1 MKNLSV
7 TAEGLFDLMKYRV
20 IWVVLNGVFDL
31 SVWSVIDVCGSIVSR
46 EAGED
51 DGTERSELE
60 RYHLKST

>member
-31 SVWSVIDVCGSIVSR
+31 SVWSVIDVHGSIVSW

-51 DGTERSELE
+51 GGTDRSELE
-60 RYHLKST
+60 RYH

>member
-20 IWVVLNGVFDL
+20 IWVVLNGVFNL
-31 SVWSVIDVCGSIVSR
+31 SVWSVIDICSSIVSW

-51 DGTERSELE
+51 GGSDRSELE
-60 RYHLKST
+60 RYH